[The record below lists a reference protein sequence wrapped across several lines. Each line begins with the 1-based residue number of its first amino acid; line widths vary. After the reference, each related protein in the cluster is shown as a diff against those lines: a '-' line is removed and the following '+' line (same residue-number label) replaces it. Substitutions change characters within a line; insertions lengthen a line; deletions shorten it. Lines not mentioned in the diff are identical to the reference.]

1 MDGLNNLIATAGNYQ
16 APDFDKGAQNAL
28 ALQAGEMKLEDEKIL
43 RPMKNEMATMSYF
56 RDMVP
61 SITAGNYQQV
71 SQHLMS
77 RGVPAHV
84 FPDFNQFVDAA
95 IKENVHPEVKVREWA
110 NRVGMTIDQKLKE
123 DMQAERLKSAV
134 DLTGHR
140 IESAEKISRER
151 ISAAEKLAE
160 ARDKQL
166 RELVDIKAKHA
177 AELAELK
184 ASLQPE
190 KQKYSKEDILIS
202 DSLRERLGRE
212 PTAQEIIS
220 EKQAIAKETSAQ
232 KRSHVLPEKA
242 MENMNGALDS
252 MRLIDELAG
261 VADEAM
267 GIPGLGQAKMWLKS
281 KAGSER
287 AQLFL
292 NNLRQLKI
300 NAQSLIKG
308 IPSNFDVQ
316 TFINSLPKEDDT
328 PKEVK
333 TKVEIARKMLEDAL
347 ITGMQN
353 YEKQFEIPEYMRQRY
368 EASNIK
374 GSLKPAGNKENTI
387 GRFKIEV
394 E

>member
-1 MDGLNNLIATAGNYQ
+1 MNGMNALIAQGVVPQ
-16 APDFDKGAQNAL
+16 ESLLLPSQLERNAL
-28 ALQAGEMKLEDEKIL
+28 TTESARMNLEDQKML
-43 RPMKNEMATMSYF
+43 RPMKNEIAQMAYL
-56 RDMVP
+56 RDVGQTVTWENYP
-61 SITAGNYQQV
+61 AFYEHAITKIGLRPTQLPDPQQV
-71 SQHLMS
+71 AQM
-77 RGVPAHV
+77 G
-84 FPDFNQFVDAA
+84 
-95 IKENVHPEVKVREWA
+95 PEAFEKSKLQ
-110 NRVGMTIDQKLKE
+110 NLTTLDQKLKVLMQEEKLRSAE
-123 DMQAERLKSAV
+123 DLVGQK
-134 DLTGHR
+134 
-140 IESAEKISRER
+140 IESAEKVSGER
-151 ISAAEKLAE
+151 ISAAEKLSE
-160 ARDKQL
+160 TRHKQL
-166 RELVDIKAKHA
+166 TELAEVRAKHA

-184 ASLQPE
+184 ASLKPE
-190 KQKYSKEDILIS
+190 KPEKEKYTKEDTLIV
-202 DSLRERLGRE
+202 DALREEKGSE
-212 PTAQEIIS
+212 PTAS
-220 EKQAIAKETSAQ
+220 EVLQKKKQIAREVAGER
-232 KRSHVLPEKA
+232 RSHVLPEKA
-242 MENMNGALDS
+242 MDNMSGALDS

-281 KAGSER
+281 KAGSDK

-353 YEKQFEIPEYMRQRY
+353 YEKQYEIPEYMRERY
-368 EASNIK
+368 EAANIK
-374 GSLKPAGNKENTI
+374 GSLTPEAKKTIRYDAQGN
-387 GRFKIEV
+387 RV